1 MEFRPSH
8 LVTRQFAQYST
19 VKMEEIKDYS
29 PTNDPE
35 NFEDDYSS
43 TGHSSQADLA
53 NMLRFSNQQK
63 SWRRHLPCPLMG
75 AVCLLIVL
83 ATINIFL
90 LLIRTPTDAQC
101 TKQLSTYFF
110 LTLAAPALEAVE
122 YEEMDFTAIFNST
135 SIYRGPPTP
144 EREKAWTRLT
154 YKHGIEV
161 PADKLALLNRT
172 DLDHIKHVPT
182 SVGTGYRGILEVFHQ
197 LHCLNMIRMYTW
209 WQVGKYPGLPTGFS
223 TSKLKNRM
231 HIDHCFE
238 SLRMSLQCH
247 GDVTPVLIQTGG
259 PVGSKADFRT
269 HHKCR
274 NFQKLEDWIDNNWS
288 IN

>member
-1 MEFRPSH
+1 
-8 LVTRQFAQYST
+8 
-19 VKMEEIKDYS
+19 MEEIKDYS

-259 PVGSKADFRT
+259 P
-269 HHKCR
+269 
-274 NFQKLEDWIDNNWS
+274 KLEDWIDNNWS